1 MLSNVSP
8 IRYLVSLESKMQNFK
23 SSQRTV
29 EVHVN
34 PQSLAM
40 RLLKLYD
47 HQVVPLLSRIRALF
61 PKSAVPDVKERT

>member
-8 IRYLVSLESKMQNFK
+8 IRYPVSLELKIQNLK

-29 EVHVN
+29 EVHIN

-40 RLLKLYD
+40 RLLKVYD
-47 HQVVPLLSRIRALF
+47 HQVVPHLSRIRALF
-61 PKSAVPDVKERT
+61 PKSAVPDVKEKT